1 MLATLQQ
8 LYIMHLASLLA
19 VAALAL
25 RNQLRLRAV
34 LLVSTFLNL
43 LDHALALE
51 GPLWNSLVWDA
62 VTLTVN
68 IWVMGQIILDR
79 THVGLSA
86 EEERLFQAFGSL
98 SPGEFRRIVK
108 LARWGTTDE
117 AKVLTTEG
125 VRPDHLFY
133 ILEGEILLAKAG
145 RETRLAAQTFI
156 GEVAFVKER
165 TASATVTLQPGARY
179 LVWSTAQL
187 RQYFAKKQSLRVA
200 MIRLLSADMAMK
212 VARA

>member
-1 MLATLQQ
+1 MLATMQQ
-8 LYIMHLASLLA
+8 LYIMHLASLMA

-34 LLVSTFLNL
+34 LLVSTL
-43 LDHALALE
+43 LSLVDHALALS
-51 GPLWNSLVWDA
+51 GPMWNNLVWDA
-62 VTLTVN
+62 VTLAVN
-68 IWVMGQIILDR
+68 VGVMGQIILDR
-79 THVGLSA
+79 THIGLSA

-108 LARWGTTDE
+108 LAHWGTTDE
-117 AKVLTTEG
+117 VKVLTTEG
-125 VRPDHLFY
+125 ITPDHLFY
-133 ILEGEILLAKAG
+133 ILDGEIRLAKAG
-145 RETRLAAQTFI
+145 RETIVAAPTFI

-165 TASATVTLQPGARY
+165 TASATVTLAPGARY

-187 RQYFAKKQSLRVA
+187 RQYFVKKQALRVA

>member
-1 MLATLQQ
+1 MLASLQQ
-8 LYIMHLASLLA
+8 LYIMHLASLMA

-34 LLVSTFLNL
+34 LLVSILLNL
-43 LDHALALE
+43 LDHALALN
-51 GPLWNSLVWDA
+51 GPLWNNLVWDA
-62 VTLTVN
+62 VTLAVN
-68 IWVMGQIILDR
+68 VGVMGQIILDR
-79 THVGLSA
+79 THIGLSA

-108 LARWGTTDE
+108 LARWATADE
-117 AKVLTTEG
+117 VRVLTTEG
-125 VRPDHLFY
+125 ITPDHLFY
-133 ILEGEILLAKAG
+133 ILDGEIRLAKAG
-145 RETRLAAQTFI
+145 RETMIAVPTFI

-165 TASATVTLQPGARY
+165 TASATVTLAPGARY
-179 LVWSTAQL
+179 LVWSTTQL
-187 RQYFAKKQSLRVA
+187 RQYFVKKQALRVA